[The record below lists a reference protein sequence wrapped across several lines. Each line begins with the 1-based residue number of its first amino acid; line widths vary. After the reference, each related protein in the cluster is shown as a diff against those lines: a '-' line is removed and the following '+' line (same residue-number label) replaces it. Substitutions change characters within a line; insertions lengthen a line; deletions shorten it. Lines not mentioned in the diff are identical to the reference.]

1 MRPSTKRSKY
11 IIATGVVATSLI
23 FMACNDSPTGIKP
36 PVAHLRMPAPT
47 KTAFALVTHRVD
59 GDTAVS
65 LIKLDVNQADSFLL
79 PDGAKISF
87 PAGSVCDVATS
98 SYGPTQWDQPCTPQ
112 RDSVDIT
119 VKAWTDAEGHPRLDF
134 SPAMRFN
141 PAADPVVI
149 SMVTTDPAGTSL
161 GIRYCPEGAAECV
174 DEAVADPD
182 LQTYFT
188 ASTGT
193 YFRRVKHFSGYNIAA
208 GRSLELDVAL

>member
-1 MRPSTKRSKY
+1 
-11 IIATGVVATSLI
+11 
-23 FMACNDSPTGIKP
+23 
-36 PVAHLRMPAPT
+36 MPAPT
-47 KTAFALVTHRVD
+47 KTAFALVSHRVD

-65 LIKLDVNQADSFLL
+65 LIKLDVNNADSFLL

-98 SYGPTQWDQPCTPQ
+98 SYGPAEWDQPCAPQ
-112 RDSVDIT
+112 RDSLDIT

-174 DEAVADPD
+174 DESLADAD
-182 LQTYFT
+182 LQTFF
-188 ASTGT
+188 APATGT

-208 GRSLELDVAL
+208 GRSLELSADVAL